1 MTITCEYSH
10 RQWQHI
16 IHLLKEAKIFKKG
29 SRKNLKGNQK
39 KRSNGFI
46 YRVCHTGA
54 DVNSINSAI
63 RDIKRN
69 CIINK
74 GNNKVKVILSKNIFS
89 LINQLSRSNPYNHPI
104 KSTPPT

>member
-1 MTITCEYSH
+1 MAITCKNSH
-10 RQWQHI
+10 RQWHHI
-16 IHLLKEAKIFKKG
+16 IHLLKEAKIFKKE
-29 SRKNLKGNQK
+29 SRKNLKGHKK
-39 KRSNGFI
+39 KRSNEFI

-63 RDIKRN
+63 RAIQRN

-74 GNNKVKVILSKNIFS
+74 GDNKVKVILSENIFS
-89 LINQLSRSNPYNHPI
+89 LINQLSRSNPSNHPI

>member
-10 RQWQHI
+10 RHWKHI
-16 IHLLKEAKIFKKG
+16 VSLLDGAKRFKKG

-63 RDIKRN
+63 IVITKN
-69 CIINK
+69 CHKNRGK
-74 GNNKVKVILSKNIFS
+74 NKVKVILSENIFS
-89 LINQLSRSNPYNHPI
+89 LINQLSRFNPSNHPI
-104 KSTPPT
+104 KSTPPS

>member
-16 IHLLKEAKIFKKG
+16 IHLLKEAKIFKKE
-29 SRKNLKGNQK
+29 SRKNLKGHKK
-39 KRSNGFI
+39 KRSNEFI

-63 RDIKRN
+63 RAIQRN

-74 GNNKVKVILSKNIFS
+74 GDNKVKVILSENIFS
-89 LINQLSRSNPYNHPI
+89 LINQLSRLNPSNHTH
-104 KSTPPT
+104 STPPS